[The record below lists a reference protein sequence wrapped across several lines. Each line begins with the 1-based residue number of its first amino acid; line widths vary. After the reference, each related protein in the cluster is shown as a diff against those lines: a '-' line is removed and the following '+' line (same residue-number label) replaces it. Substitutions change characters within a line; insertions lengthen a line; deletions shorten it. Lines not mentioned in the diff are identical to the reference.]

1 MGRVSAF
8 LSVRLG
14 DQFRLLLAAALLLA
28 LPVVFF
34 VGTFAQ
40 IRRRLVRLSERV
52 ARFVP
57 GTPTYTRVVSAVK
70 VADSRFPGNRKCLT
84 RSSAAEVLLRL
95 YGFAPDHRIGVAKED
110 DGEIEA
116 HSWLEFD
123 DDVIIGDLEDLG
135 RFDPLPS
142 LDAADAV

>member
-8 LSVRLG
+8 LSARLG
-14 DQFRLLLAAALLLA
+14 DQVRLLLAAVLLLL
-28 LPVVFF
+28 LPVVFS
-34 VGTFAQ
+34 VGTFAR

-57 GTPTYTRVVSAVK
+57 GTPTHTRVVSAVE
-70 VADSRFPGNRKCLT
+70 VADSHLPGDRKCLT
-84 RSSAAEVLLRL
+84 RSSAAEVLLCL

-110 DGEIEA
+110 DGEIAA
-116 HSWLEFD
+116 HSWLELD
-123 DDVIIGDLEDLG
+123 DDVIIGDLNDLA

-142 LDAADAV
+142 LDAADVV